1 MTDAFSSGGHFG
13 DQPPG
18 RAAGSTATPLA
29 SSGSTRVTVRTVT
42 AGADSGPTSVPAM
55 PAAATLRAA
64 TVATRAELPAVRVL
78 STSFVNAHPDAGFGA
93 LIVDAE
99 PDDSGP
105 GLLTPADIGVDDTE
119 LAYLATAHTAERLC
133 AVLRPRLLAHLLT
146 QGGPVLYLDPW
157 TLVLGPIGDHLMP
170 ALAQR
175 GLALTPRVL
184 RPLPDDGLRPN
195 AEELLAAGV
204 YDPGFLAVAPG
215 AEPFLSAW
223 AEQTRRAPA
232 SADNF
237 LDGAPA
243 LAEHHVLHE
252 RGIGLSVWNAAQR
265 ELTRGEDNTVLV
277 DGATPLR
284 TVNFAGFDPRRPWLL
299 SAEVT
304 DRPRVLLSEHPVLAE
319 LCSAYRTHLVR
330 AGHGTD
336 DEPYRFAVLPD
347 GTAIPDP
354 LREEFHAAWAAADR
368 AGDPPPPPAFA
379 SDGGAFLT
387 WAREP
392 VDGQSGSTRWAAAV
406 WRSDRALRE
415 AFPDPFGADAAAFRD
430 WCAGP
435 GVETGRLRPDLVPG
449 PGVDGPALLDQF
461 GISVLGRG
469 RVADLVRAAARA
481 AGLPT
486 SDVAS
491 YPVLLDCGG
500 GPKPPSGRY
509 LIRYRLDGLAEHDPA
524 GVSEVWVPSDGTRA
538 VIESTGERSVHTVPL
553 PVLDPGERDEDAQA
567 AARQRWEV
575 PPDAAVLA
583 CLADHAAEHAGNALG
598 VVSAFLGAFADRQD
612 AMLLVAVTGAAEH
625 PEAAERLRLAT
636 SADPRIRLVE
646 QVTEQQQRE
655 IFDAADC
662 VVSLH
667 RGGPDGCADRAALV
681 LTEAVA
687 RGIPVVTSED
697 GVLST
702 LLDASSSVFV
712 PGYPGSD
719 EPDVEAAGVL
729 VSTLLE
735 DRHAAAKLGL
745 AARET
750 LLRQRSL
757 SRVAEQVRDRVEHAY
772 RGWRARRAVSRPD
785 AAADPLAPLHAA
797 RHALLRRPD
806 VGAASRTPM
815 APALRK
821 AVLRVLSHYDH
832 HVREVLCTLVD
843 GIERTATELV
853 HQQQLI
859 RGGADVAQLEVLRA
873 ELDDLAQRQHRLGD
887 ALAGA
892 DDGVVRVRADLAGLG
907 RRLREMEDAMVG
919 EAAKR
924 GRQVETLAE
933 RIDKL
938 TGALDRTLDR
948 IDSLEETVAELLR
961 ERDRKLESGV
971 RTAAQAL
978 QTADTLRRVV
988 VREHERHGAAP
999 PGVRSSVVVCD
1010 AGLLRLPAEDGLMLP
1025 LLSSNGVWEPEL
1037 SALID
1042 SLVEPGGIF
1051 VDIGAYVGY
1060 HTVRVASR
1068 LGSSGAVVA
1077 VEPCPTAA
1085 TLLRHNVEVN
1095 VLPAVAQRLVVLD
1108 AAAWD
1113 TSGSLLA
1120 EGALTGGVSVRPDPD
1135 ATSGDQ
1141 GHPPPEA
1148 VPGGGSGGGAE
1159 PSPPDGRE
1167 DGTESEQA
1175 HTVRAVRLD
1184 KELEGM
1190 PTLQGLHLSVVLVDV
1205 PGRSHRALGGLVRL
1219 LRRDRPHVFC
1229 QFSPDAMA
1237 ELGDD
1242 PIVVLREFRTWGYEL
1257 MLLDGQ
1263 RSLSPDELLGA
1274 LDPARAT
1281 PLWLRPK
1288 ARTS

>member
-1 MTDAFSSGGHFG
+1 
-13 DQPPG
+13 
-18 RAAGSTATPLA
+18 
-29 SSGSTRVTVRTVT
+29 
-42 AGADSGPTSVPAM
+42 M
-55 PAAATLRAA
+55 PAVPDRQTLRAC
-64 TVATRAELPAVRVL
+64 TVATRAELAAVRVL
-78 STSFVNAHPDAGFGA
+78 STSFVNAHPDAGFEA

-99 PDDSGP
+99 PGDSGP
-105 GLLTPADIGVDDTE
+105 GLLTPADIGVDETE

-133 AVLRPRLLAHLLT
+133 AVLRPRLLAHLLADGT
-146 QGGPVLYLDPW
+146 PVLYLDPW
-157 TLVLGPIGDHLMP
+157 TLVLGPIGDHLLP
-170 ALAQR
+170 TLAHSE
-175 GLALTPRVL
+175 LALTPRVL
-184 RPLPDDGLRPN
+184 RPLPDDGLRPS

-232 SADNF
+232 SADSF

-243 LAEHHVLHE
+243 MVDHHVLRE

-265 ELTRGEDNTVLV
+265 ELSRGEGNTVLV

-284 TVNFAGFDPRRPWLL
+284 TVNFAGFDPQRPWLL

-319 LCSAYRTHLVR
+319 LCAAYRNHLVR
-330 AGHGTD
+330 AGLGTD

-354 LREEFHAAWAAADR
+354 LRDEFHAAWSAADR
-368 AGDPPPPPAFA
+368 AGEPPPPPAFG

-392 VDGQSGSTRWAAAV
+392 VDGHPGSTRWAAAV
-406 WRSDRALRE
+406 WRGDQVLRE
-415 AFPDPFGADAAAFRD
+415 RFPDPFGADADAFRD

-435 GVETGRLRPDLVPG
+435 GVEAGRVRPDLVPG
-449 PGVDGPALLDQF
+449 PGVAEPALLDQF

-469 RVADLVRAAARA
+469 RVADLMRAAARA

-491 YPVLLDCGG
+491 YPVVLDCGG
-500 GPKPPSGRY
+500 GPRPPAERY
-509 LIRYRLDGLAEHDPA
+509 LIAYRLDGGGDLPGA
-524 GVSEVWVPSDGTRA
+524 GEVWVPSDATRA
-538 VIESTGERSVHTVPL
+538 VLESAGARSVSTVPL
-553 PVLDPGERDEDAQA
+553 PVLDPGERDEEAQA
-567 AARQRWEV
+567 AARQRWDV
-575 PPDAAVLA
+575 PSDAVVVA
-583 CLADHAAEHAGNALG
+583 CLADHAVEHAGNALG
-598 VVSAFLGAFADRQD
+598 AVSAFLGAFADRQNV
-612 AMLLVAVTGAAEH
+612 MLLIAVTGAAEH

-636 SADPRIRLVE
+636 STDPRIRLVE
-646 QVTEQQQRE
+646 EATEAQRRDV
-655 IFDAADC
+655 FDAADC

-667 RGGPDGCADRAALV
+667 RGGAGGCADRVALV
-681 LTEAVA
+681 LSDAVA
-687 RGIPVVTSED
+687 RGIPVVTSDD
-697 GVLST
+697 GAIST
-702 LLDASSSVFV
+702 LLDASSSVLV
-712 PGYPGSD
+712 PAHPGGD
-719 EPDVEAAGVL
+719 EPDTEAAGVL
-729 VSTLLE
+729 LATLLE

-745 AARET
+745 AARDQ
-750 LLRQRSL
+750 LLRHRALGQ
-757 SRVAEQVRDRVEHAY
+757 VAERLRGRVEHAY
-772 RGWRARRAVSRPD
+772 RGWRARRAASRPD
-785 AAADPLAPLHAA
+785 PQTDPLAPLHAA

-821 AVLRVLSHYDH
+821 AVLRVLNHYDH
-832 HVREVLCTLVD
+832 HVREVLSTLVD

-859 RGGADVAQLEVLRA
+859 RDGAGVDDVSVLRA
-873 ELDDLAQRQHRLGD
+873 ELDDLAERQNRLGD

-907 RRLREMEDAMVG
+907 RRLREAEDAVVN

-933 RIDKL
+933 RIDRL
-938 TGALDRTLDR
+938 TDALDRTLDR
-948 IDSLEETVAELLR
+948 IDSLEESVAELLR
-961 ERDRKLESGV
+961 ERDRKLESGM
-971 RTAAQAL
+971 RTATQAL
-978 QTADTLRRVV
+978 QTADSLRRVV
-988 VREHERHGAAP
+988 VREHERHATP
-999 PGVRSSVVVCD
+999 PAVRSSVVVCD
-1010 AGLLRLPAEDGLMLP
+1010 AGLLRLPAEDGVMLP

-1051 VDIGAYVGY
+1051 VDVGAYVGY

-1068 LGSSGAVVA
+1068 LGTSGAVVA
-1077 VEPCPTAA
+1077 VEPSRTAA

-1095 VLPAVAQRLVVLD
+1095 VPRAAAQRLVVLD

-1113 TSGSLLA
+1113 TSGTLLT
-1120 EGALTGGVSVRPDPD
+1120 EDALTGGLAVRPAPVDRAGAAGSDD
-1135 ATSGDQ
+1135 AGDSGTSSDSGNSGDSS
-1141 GHPPPEA
+1141 GEDHSGSAPPADGAAAPA
-1148 VPGGGSGGGAE
+1148 VEERPPAVETGSDR
-1159 PSPPDGRE
+1159 P
-1167 DGTESEQA
+1167 
-1175 HTVRAVRLD
+1175 HTVRAIRLD
-1184 KELEGM
+1184 REIEGIAS
-1190 PTLQGLHLSVVLVDV
+1190 LQGLHLSVVRVDV
-1205 PGRSHRALGGLVRL
+1205 PGRGHRALGGLVRL

-1229 QFSPDAMA
+1229 EFAPGAVT

-1242 PIVVLREFRTWGYEL
+1242 PIVALREFRTWGYEL
-1257 MLLDGQ
+1257 MLVSGQ
-1263 RSLSPDELLGA
+1263 QPLSPEELLSA

-1281 PLWLRPK
+1281 TLWLRPK
-1288 ARTS
+1288 GRAS